1 MNHIR
6 NVLSFGWGYLRR
18 YWVRLGVALLFS
30 LVFALSNGSFIWA
43 TRTLTER
50 FSSERVIRTKPPSKA
65 PFADTLK
72 SFNQSVQRAVD
83 PWLPRLGKPWDTRQ
97 TVGLLLFLPLLVLI
111 RSGAD
116 YTSSYCMGWVS
127 ERVIRDIRL
136 DIMEKLSTLSLDFF
150 TRSSTGDLL
159 TRINVDSQ
167 NLLRAFRVGAADLI
181 KESATVLVV
190 LCGLLIL
197 DWKLTLC
204 AMVLLPVCLLPLLV
218 LGKKARKAMKASLK
232 ANVSQSS
239 QLVEL
244 LGGIRVIKAF
254 NLERDEIRRFRK
266 TSGKLVHAGMKGVKA
281 KELVNPIIEVISM
294 FGLGLLLLYTFR
306 SGRSGAELIGFLTG
320 IMLFFLPIKKLA
332 GVHIMFEQANVGV
345 QRLMEILAEQPKVI
359 EPANPKPLP
368 EFNSAITFERVSFGY
383 AEKEVLTDFTL
394 TIPRGFKLGLAG
406 ESGSGKT
413 TIVNLLFRF
422 YDPTR
427 GSIRID
433 GLDLR
438 ELSLTDL
445 RQQMALVSQDIVLFD
460 ETVAENIASG
470 KLDAS
475 REEIEAAAK
484 AAFAHDF
491 ILQLPQG
498 YDTPVGERG
507 VRLSGGQRQR
517 ICIARAF
524 VRNAPIL
531 VLDEATASLDSK
543 SEAEVQA
550 DLDRLAEHRT
560 VICIAHRLSTLS
572 SMDRIIVLSEGRI
585 VESGSF
591 EELLQGAGVFAGM
604 AARQGIFAAPVR

>member
-1 MNHIR
+1 
-6 NVLSFGWGYLRR
+6 
-18 YWVRLGVALLFS
+18 
-30 LVFALSNGSFIWA
+30 
-43 TRTLTER
+43 
-50 FSSERVIRTKPPSKA
+50 
-65 PFADTLK
+65 
-72 SFNQSVQRAVD
+72 
-83 PWLPRLGKPWDTRQ
+83 
-97 TVGLLLFLPLLVLI
+97 
-111 RSGAD
+111 
-116 YTSSYCMGWVS
+116 
-127 ERVIRDIRL
+127 
-136 DIMEKLSTLSLDFF
+136 
-150 TRSSTGDLL
+150 
-159 TRINVDSQ
+159 
-167 NLLRAFRVGAADLI
+167 
-181 KESATVLVV
+181 
-190 LCGLLIL
+190 
-197 DWKLTLC
+197 
-204 AMVLLPVCLLPLLV
+204 
-218 LGKKARKAMKASLK
+218 
-232 ANVSQSS
+232 
-239 QLVEL
+239 
-244 LGGIRVIKAF
+244 
-254 NLERDEIRRFRK
+254 
-266 TSGKLVHAGMKGVKA
+266 
-281 KELVNPIIEVISM
+281 
-294 FGLGLLLLYTFR
+294 
-306 SGRSGAELIGFLTG
+306 
-320 IMLFFLPIKKLA
+320 
-332 GVHIMFEQANVGV
+332 
-345 QRLMEILAEQPKVI
+345 
-359 EPANPKPLP
+359 
-368 EFNSAITFERVSFGY
+368 
-383 AEKEVLTDFTL
+383 
-394 TIPRGFKLGLAG
+394 
-406 ESGSGKT
+406 
-413 TIVNLLFRF
+413 VNLLFRF